1 MSLTETSVPHRLAL
15 DVTGLADRVH
25 KGLRG
30 QWAGR
35 PVFVLTQ
42 FADGGVTRL
51 ASELSQVDAEVVGV
65 LSAVPPG
72 PGAPDIAPVWSP
84 DDGSDADAWLTDP
97 PVRLAEWLDRIDP
110 GRRAVI
116 AGGNFTAVG
125 SVCGRPVHGWR
136 RPGWVRL
143 EDKTAIDR
151 LWQRVGVPAPAHVVL
166 PVGDPAV
173 AERVRELDHGAGV
186 VVALDAT
193 TGNRGDAKGLR
204 WVRSGEELATALR
217 WAEDKTDRVRIAEF
231 VPGVPCSVL
240 AMVLDDGVAV
250 FDPIEIVTLR
260 DPLTADLVFC
270 GSSTRWRPGPA
281 ARDEIREHVRGVGR
295 HIGRELGYR
304 GLFSVDGV
312 LGADGFRATELNPRH
327 ASGLGLRQGWP
338 DFPLYLVQRAVQE
351 SVPGVVDLPSADLES
366 IFRRIVADHPSLSV
380 VVPLEGAADGEG
392 GWQDT
397 VRYRV
402 RGGRAQVL
410 DPGPPR
416 EDGAVAPVVAAF
428 ATAAGARGLVAFDT
442 PVPLTDFRRFP

>member
-1 MSLTETSVPHRLAL
+1 MTETSVPQRIAL
-15 DVTGLADRVH
+15 DAAGLADLVDH
-25 KGLRG
+25 GLRG
-30 QWAGR
+30 HWAGR
-35 PVFVLTQ
+35 PVVVLTQ
-42 FADGGVTRL
+42 FVDGGVARL
-51 ASELSQVDAEVVGV
+51 AAELSQVDAEVAGV

-72 PGAPDIAPVWSP
+72 PGAPDIAPVWFP
-84 DDGSDADAWLTDP
+84 DDGSDADTWLADP
-97 PVRLAEWLDRIDP
+97 PARLSAWLDRIDP

-136 RPGWVRL
+136 RPEWVRL

-151 LWQRVGVPAPAHVVL
+151 LWQHVGVPAPAHVVL
-166 PVGDPAV
+166 PVGDPAI
-173 AERVRELDHGAGV
+173 AERVRELDRGAGV
-186 VVALDAT
+186 VLALDAT

-204 WVRSGEELATALR
+204 WVRSGEELAEALR
-217 WAEDKTDRVRIAEF
+217 WAQDKADRVRIAEF

-240 AMVLDDGVAV
+240 AMVLQDGVAV

-260 DPLTADLVFC
+260 DPRTADLVFC
-270 GSSTRWRPGPA
+270 GSSTWWRPGAA
-281 ARDEIREHVRGVGR
+281 ARDEIREHVRRVGG
-295 HIGRELGYR
+295 HIGQELGYR

-338 DFPLYLVQRAVQE
+338 DFPLYLVQRAIQE
-351 SVPGVVDLPSADLES
+351 SVPGIVGLPSADVES

-380 VVPLEGAADGEG
+380 TVPLPDAADGEG
-392 GWQDT
+392 VWQST

-410 DPGPPR
+410 DAGPPR

-428 ATAAGARGLVAFDT
+428 ATATGARGLVAFDT
-442 PVPLTDFRRFP
+442 PVPVTDFRRFP